1 MKVFSKAKFLTDPG
15 ASMLYQDLPHVRR
28 MIDKLDGQEITEP
41 YIKIGLGDCR
51 IALLP
56 SWCEERGEW

>member
-15 ASMLYQDLPHVRR
+15 ASMLYQGLPQVREK
-28 MIDKLDGQEITEP
+28 IDKLDGQPITGP
-41 YIKIGLGDCR
+41 YIKIDLGECR

-56 SWCEERGEW
+56 SWCEERRDK